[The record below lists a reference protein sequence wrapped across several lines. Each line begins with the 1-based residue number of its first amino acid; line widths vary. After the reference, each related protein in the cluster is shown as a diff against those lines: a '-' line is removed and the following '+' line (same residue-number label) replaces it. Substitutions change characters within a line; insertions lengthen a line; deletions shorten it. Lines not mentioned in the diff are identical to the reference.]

1 MVDTNAGSK
10 NEIMLKM
17 VFVMQS
23 VLAFAQR
30 FCLLRAQGA
39 LLGFELNGSVR
50 PQWKK
55 QVYHQNSKKL
65 MN

>member
-23 VLAFAQR
+23 VLAFAQQ
-30 FCLLRAQGA
+30 FCLLRAHGA

-50 PQWKK
+50 PQ
-55 QVYHQNSKKL
+55 
-65 MN
+65 